1 MQALA
6 CEGGGS
12 RGSPTEGA
20 EQIKPVT
27 RLSFKGRPGE
37 DGYARRVRIIEAM
50 MAYSPATMFGIKGK
64 GKAYKE
70 VLEILNRDV
79 VFHDSLKENTLREK
93 WCEIMKVVDRIV
105 VTGEESYLKTLES
118 EGKQATKLDDLYILL
133 AQMKAKWAD
142 SGGARDS
149 DGDEDDI
156 RVPYVTAAY
165 YGDDKRKDVNGEE
178 AAEPKTSEQD
188 KVLQGE
194 TQPAV
199 TREDAQHL
207 RWESSP
213 SNQRDEG
220 GTGGSDKSL
229 KLAKRIKVSRSVD
242 GLLLRIETQR
252 LQAEAAKTQAEA
264 EKIKAEAAK
273 AKAEVEK
280 FHAQTA
286 RIVALKEQND
296 SIARVLQAF
305 VNSVKEGVTLPAGV
319 MDMLS
324 SIKPGAAVLPMI
336 MKPRLEQLEPAAA
349 CRQCR
354 NGHRVP
360 PCHDAAY
367 AN

>member
-1 MQALA
+1 MP

-50 MAYSPATMFGIKGK
+50 MAYSPATMFGIMRKGK
-64 GKAYKE
+64 EYKE
-70 VLEILNRDV
+70 VSEILNRDV
-79 VFHDSLKENTLREK
+79 VFHDSMKESTLREK

-118 EGKQATKLDDLYILL
+118 EGKQATKLDDLYLLL
-133 AQMKAKWAD
+133 AKMKAKWAD
-142 SGGARDS
+142 TGGARDS
-149 DGDEDDI
+149 DGEEDNI
-156 RVPYVTAAY
+156 RIPYVTAANN
-165 YGDDKRKDVNGEE
+165 GDDRRKDVKSDE
-178 AAEPKTSEQD
+178 AAEPTVSEQD

-194 TQPAV
+194 TQPAA
-199 TREDAQHL
+199 TREDAQNL
-207 RWESSP
+207 RWGSSP

-220 GTGGSDKSL
+220 ETEGSDKSL
-229 KLAKRIKVSRSVD
+229 KCAKRIKVSRSVD
-242 GLLLRIETQR
+242 GLSRIETQR
-252 LQAEAAKTQAEA
+252 LQAEAAKAQAEA
-264 EKIKAEAAK
+264 EKIKAEVAK
-273 AKAEVEK
+273 AQAEVEK

-324 SIKPGAAVLPMI
+324 SMKPGASGGDN
-336 MKPRLEQLEPAAA
+336 EP
-349 CRQCR
+349 
-354 NGHRVP
+354 
-360 PCHDAAY
+360 
-367 AN
+367 